1 MIICNNLLSDNISS
15 ILKRNCLSAM
25 SVGLGNLGATCYMNS
40 ALQCICRIPVIAEYF
55 KTNSYRTTVSKYG
68 VNKNSQSL
76 QGFLEQFSAL
86 TKALH
91 DTEDT
96 RAIRPLS
103 FRKYFCVFH
112 PQFRGAQQQDAHE
125 MLLALL
131 ETLHDSLKIKVS
143 INITGTVKNGVDERK
158 MKAFDQYKK
167 HLAVNGYSELNKWF
181 GGQYES
187 TVKCL
192 ECNQEFC
199 TYDPF
204 DCLSIEIPEG
214 GSTLY
219 DCLDAFVS
227 TSELIKDEDNDNT
240 YNCDKCKKRVNAKKN
255 IKIWKTPDVLIIQLK
270 RFNTHIKK
278 MGNRYFAQTSKN
290 NNFIKYPM
298 ELDMTKYNP
307 EVLIE
312 CNKTGEPVKP
322 ILYDL
327 MGVVE
332 HSGALRGGHYTAKCR
347 ANTQTQEWQFYNDAS
362 VLPIN
367 RNIEEEVVN
376 TRGYLLFYTRK

>member
-1 MIICNNLLSDNISS
+1 
-15 ILKRNCLSAM
+15 M
-25 SVGLGNLGATCYMNS
+25 SVGLGNLGSTCYMNS
-40 ALQCICRIPVIAEYF
+40 ALQCICRIPIIAKYF
-55 KTNSYRTTVSKYG
+55 VEDIYRSTVSKYG
-68 VNKNSQSL
+68 VNKTSQSL

-91 DTEDT
+91 DKEDT

-103 FRKYFCVFH
+103 FRTYFCAFH

-125 MLLALL
+125 MLVALL

-158 MKAFDQYKK
+158 MKAFNQYKGY
-167 HLAVNGYSELNKWF
+167 LNSNGYSELNKWF

-187 TVKCL
+187 IVKCA
-192 ECNQEFC
+192 ECNEMFS

-204 DCLSIEIPEG
+204 ECLSVEIPENAQ
-214 GSTLY
+214 TLY
-219 DCLDAFVS
+219 DCIDAFVS
-227 TSELIKDEDNDNT
+227 LSELTEDNT
-240 YNCDKCKKRVNAKKN
+240 YNCDKCKKKVNAEKN
-255 IKIWKTPDVLIIQLK
+255 IKIWKTPDILIIQLK
-270 RFNTHIKK
+270 RFNTEVKQL
-278 MGNRYFAQTSKN
+278 GNRYFAQTSKN
-290 NNFIKYPM
+290 NAYIKYPM

-307 EVLIE
+307 EALIE
-312 CNKTGEPVKP
+312 SQTTQQAVKP

-332 HSGALRGGHYTAKCR
+332 HSGALKGGHYTAKCR
-347 ANTQTQEWQFYNDAS
+347 SDPQLNDWYFYNDAS
-362 VLPIN
+362 VGVIN